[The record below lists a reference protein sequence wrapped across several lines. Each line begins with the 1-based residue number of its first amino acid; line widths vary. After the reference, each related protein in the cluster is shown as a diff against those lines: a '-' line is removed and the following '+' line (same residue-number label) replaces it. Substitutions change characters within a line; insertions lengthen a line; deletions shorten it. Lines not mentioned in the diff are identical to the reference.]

1 MKCTI
6 NNNEIDV
13 KCDFSFIQ
21 NRNKNKNHENEY
33 LVQSIIFT
41 DKKLNDY
48 EKEKISDWI
57 TEEIRKD

>member
-6 NNNEIDV
+6 NNKNVNV

-21 NRNKNKNHENEY
+21 NRKKNTNHENEY

-48 EKEKISDWI
+48 DKEKIADWI